1 MWFES
6 QRLQCPSAH
15 GGRLV
20 VVFFFFFFENLVKMM
35 KRERAAGP
43 LLQTMCVRV
52 LTMLHRVTHQFK
64 SNDWQSARNK
74 SSRWC
79 SVCLSSPVPPA
90 DLPCDNAWVTCVCV
104 CVCGSG
110 VTCPPRDNHLK
121 KHHGFTVLHIF
132 SPPPGW
138 RGLQLCPGLVG
149 WSVSRTG
156 QGPGWRMG
164 LGPEQIPLRGDRSRN
179 FCAPPFFYFFIFF
192 FFNKLCF
199 PTFVFISQGIMDL
212 DKSWVSSGWWPVDLW
227 GLNYA
232 KGLD

>member
-1 MWFES
+1 MSTVREISHLQTDQEDQSNTSIPLEVWFK
-6 QRLQCPSAH
+6 SAS
-15 GGRLV
+15 GCDLKASVCSAPLLMV
-20 VVFFFFFFENLVKMM
+20 VVLLLFYFFFENLVKMM

-132 SPPPGW
+132 SPPPGR

-179 FCAPPFFYFFIFF
+179 FFAPPFFFF
-192 FFNKLCF
+192 F
-199 PTFVFISQGIMDL
+199 
-212 DKSWVSSGWWPVDLW
+212 
-227 GLNYA
+227 
-232 KGLD
+232 